1 MFPEPNIP
9 ASARIIFKFGAQ
21 GDAYWNNKIFISQI
35 NTAIKIAEFKYPP
48 MNNIVVFLFAIDQSL
63 RQCVFAHDALR
74 AHS

>member
-1 MFPEPNIP
+1 MFPEPDIP

-48 MNNIVVFLFAIDQSL
+48 INNIVVLLFDQSSG
-63 RQCVFAHDALR
+63 QCVFAHDALR